1 MQPAAS
7 GIPFP
12 PTDCCFFLDFDGTL
26 VDFAATPDTIE
37 VPSELI
43 SLLAALGATH
53 DGALAIVT
61 GRALADIDCYLAPLY
76 LPTAALHGTVR
87 RNLSGQLYGGA
98 DAVEFVTRTSM
109 VRERIA
115 DWLTIHPGLLLED
128 KGLALAVHFRALP
141 YDARLLHELQ
151 TELHRELATELPEG
165 MELLNGDF
173 VVEVRPRGADKRSAV
188 EAFLAEAP
196 FRDRFPVYLG
206 DDLADINAMIAVE
219 SCGGL
224 AIAVG
229 QRLQMRYHVPS
240 PTAARAW
247 LAHCVKR
254 GGTP

>member
-61 GRALADIDCYLAPLY
+61 GRALADIDRHLAPLR

-109 VRERIA
+109 VRERI
-115 DWLTIHPGLLLED
+115 DVWLAAHPGLLLED
-128 KGLALAVHFRALP
+128 KSLALAVHLRALP
-141 YDARLLHELQ
+141 YEVRLVHELQ
-151 TELHRELATELPEG
+151 AVLHGELTGFLPEG
-165 MELLNGDF
+165 VELLNGDL

-196 FRDRFPVYLG
+196 FRKRVPVYLG
-206 DDLADINAMIAVE
+206 DDLADINAMAAVE
-219 SCGGL
+219 SRGGL

-229 QRLQMRYHVPS
+229 HRLQTRYHLPS